1 MGKCFISR
9 FNSPPRYPPAAFPL
23 FSVHLFFFSFFL
35 GGGRRVSQGVGGVTP
50 REEDDANLMAYGP
63 LIPLSTYI
71 ALLGFSELFRHR
83 PACCNAQLPAHGA
96 GRQMDRHRQSISDRN
111 LENKEPIFRQPQS
124 QGKCGLVISSMSFRA
139 PIANV

>member
-1 MGKCFISR
+1 VR
-9 FNSPPRYPPAAFPL
+9 
-23 FSVHLFFFSFFL
+23 
-35 GGGRRVSQGVGGVTP
+35 GVTP

-96 GRQMDRHRQSISDRN
+96 GRQMDRHTDSPFQIGTSKIKNLFSDN
-111 LENKEPIFRQPQS
+111 PKAKES
-124 QGKCGLVISSMSFRA
+124 AV
-139 PIANV
+139 